1 MYNVNDDD
9 AGVESVYI
17 RSHVQRIE
25 AVVYHHA
32 CLPEMDERERE
43 REVDSGYKLSQPG
56 CSLFFIARERS
67 RSQRAVEGVRRNVR

>member
-43 REVDSGYKLSQPG
+43 RE
-56 CSLFFIARERS
+56 R
-67 RSQRAVEGVRRNVR
+67 